1 MNEKKLYLEA
11 VVDVIL
17 FDALD
22 VVTAYEVTSASNVG
36 VSVSAPTVSPESFAS
51 GACVTVTV

>member
-11 VVDVIL
+11 IVDVIL

-22 VVTAYEVTSASNVG
+22 VIRTSNPVFG
-36 VSVSAPTVSPESFAS
+36 EDGDDIFDDR
-51 GACVTVTV
+51 

>member
-17 FDALD
+17 LDMLD
-22 VVTAYEVTSASNVG
+22 VIRTSNPVFG
-36 VSVSAPTVSPESFAS
+36 EEGDDIFDDR
-51 GACVTVTV
+51 